1 MTKDGWTM
9 GELTHLQ
16 DWIEDDAQP
25 SEASDWVRRV
35 TDASSDFESVD
46 HLKNLKKPGP
56 PRP

>member
-35 TDASSDFESVD
+35 TDTSSDFESVD
-46 HLKNLKKPGP
+46 PESAAGVGL
-56 PRP
+56 